1 MKKQISTPA
10 VVAIVL
16 GVVVAVI
23 AFGFYSI
30 DRSPPLPTTG
40 YGGPPNSLRALHEGK
55 GMAGGGA
62 HMMTGKFMGK

>member
-16 GVVVAVI
+16 GVLVAVL

-30 DRSPPLPTTG
+30 DRSPPLPTSG

-55 GMAGGGA
+55 GAPGKAAPLMQ
-62 HMMTGKFMGK
+62 GKFLGK